1 VNYCSQ
7 STKGAKRT
15 WEASL
20 SSLKS
25 KRVKGSQLVDNQS
38 GSSCGFILETDEA
51 NPCFVEVLHDPL
63 ITKGSGKCIENNLHL
78 EAPINIEPPSTKQ
91 SFRIMLMNIAD
102 DAKKTQLTKV
112 CLITQAFYRC
122 FDKLTSNIF
131 LNCP

>member
-1 VNYCSQ
+1 M
-7 STKGAKRT
+7 
-15 WEASL
+15 
-20 SSLKS
+20 
-25 KRVKGSQLVDNQS
+25 KGSQLVDNQS

>member
-1 VNYCSQ
+1 MNYCSQ

-51 NPCFVEVLHDPL
+51 NPCSVEVLHDPS
-63 ITKGSGKCIENNLHL
+63 ITKGSEKCIEYNV
-78 EAPINIEPPSTKQ
+78 EAPINIEPPSAKQ
-91 SFRIMLMNIAD
+91 CFRIMLMNIAD

-131 LNCP
+131 